1 MAISKKQLPTNQP
14 PKTSSPPS
22 PNYFNDE
29 TEKSVIKYQDEQNI
43 EKKNQI
49 FSKEIR
55 PSLAKLIENIIY
67 VYKFHLLRRC

>member
-1 MAISKKQLPTNQP
+1 MAISKKTDLN
-14 PKTSSPPS
+14 SSPPKVISS

-29 TEKSVIKYQDEQNI
+29 TEKSVIKYQDEQDI
-43 EKKNQI
+43 EKKNQV

-55 PSLAKLIENIIY
+55 PALAKLIENIIY

>member
-1 MAISKKQLPTNQP
+1 MATLKKSDQTSP
-14 PKTSSPPS
+14 PKTVS

-29 TEKSVIKYQDEQNI
+29 TEKSVIKYQDEQDV

-55 PSLAKLIENIIY
+55 PALAKLIENIIY